1 MLVNATK
8 SAIQAYARDLA
19 DRGQDGAQPVEAD
32 ALFALLGIFKGLS
45 RSSFESFCD
54 VGAKIDV
61 QRNNPPLDDELM
73 VGQALL
79 PLERLVGLMGTI
91 STANRRRDM
100 QSFVDLL
107 QRYESVSI
115 TKLVNAVQCTRR
127 GRGKR
132 PSMSLEDLK
141 KNLDAALGDDEKFN
155 RMLDEVR
162 LLNDD
167 DFEDVAKTV
176 LRVAFKTKKQGI
188 ERLIRLHN
196 STRAHRLKQRPRSR
210 RHSTVGP
217 HRGR

>member
-19 DRGQDGAQPVEAD
+19 DRGQDGAQPAEAD

-91 STANRRRDM
+91 STTNRRRDM
-100 QSFVDLL
+100 QSFVALL
-107 QRYESVSI
+107 RSHESASI
-115 TKLVNAVQCTRR
+115 TELVYAVQCARR
-127 GRGKR
+127 GLGKR
-132 PSMSLEDLK
+132 PPMSLEDLK
-141 KNLDAALGDDEKFN
+141 KNLDAALGDNEKFS
-155 RMLDEVR
+155 RMLAELR
-162 LLNDD
+162 LLDED
-167 DFEDVAKTV
+167 DFKDVAKTA
-176 LRVAFKTKKQGI
+176 LRVDFKTKKQGI

-196 STRAHRLKQRPRSR
+196 STRAHRLKQAETAGRSAA
-210 RHSTVGP
+210 
-217 HRGR
+217 